1 MSGSDL
7 MKTTTVLKLL
17 AISLILIF
25 SIGPTTA
32 SKYDS
37 LVSAKL
43 SAYTSSS
50 RYTLLE
56 PQIAKPD
63 LDLIPDLSLKPKSN
77 RVFEKDLWQSIP
89 TTGPYSSTCGF
100 NNATRSFVNIIK
112 EEYNSPFSKFYF
124 GGGAG
129 GGGGGGGGCCG

>member
-1 MSGSDL
+1 

-17 AISLILIF
+17 AISLVLIF
-25 SIGPTTA
+25 IIGPTTA

-50 RYTLLE
+50 GYTLLE

-63 LDLIPDLSLKPKSN
+63 LDPIADLSLKPKSN
-77 RVFEKDLWQSIP
+77 QVFEKELWQSVP
-89 TTGPYSSTCGF
+89 TTGPYCSTCDF
-100 NNATRSFVNIIK
+100 NNATRSFVNIFR
-112 EEYNSPFSKFYF
+112 EEYKSTLSKFYF
-124 GGGAG
+124 GGAAG
-129 GGGGGGGGCCG
+129 TGGGGGGGCCG